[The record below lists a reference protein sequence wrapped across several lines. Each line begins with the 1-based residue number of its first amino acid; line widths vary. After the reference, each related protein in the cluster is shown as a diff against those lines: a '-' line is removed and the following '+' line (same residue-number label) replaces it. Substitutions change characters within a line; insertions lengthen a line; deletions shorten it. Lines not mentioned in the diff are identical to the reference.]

1 MQTHFSLRGRF
12 ALPFKRMQFRRT
24 VGTRVSSRTGISSLR
39 LVGLAIGRI
48 GRTVLL
54 VQRQQSIVDF
64 Q

>member
-12 ALPFKRMQFRRT
+12 ALPFKRTLFGRAVGTGGSRRT
-24 VGTRVSSRTGISSLR
+24 KISSLR
-39 LVGLAIGRI
+39 MVGLAIGRI
-48 GRTVLL
+48 GRTILL